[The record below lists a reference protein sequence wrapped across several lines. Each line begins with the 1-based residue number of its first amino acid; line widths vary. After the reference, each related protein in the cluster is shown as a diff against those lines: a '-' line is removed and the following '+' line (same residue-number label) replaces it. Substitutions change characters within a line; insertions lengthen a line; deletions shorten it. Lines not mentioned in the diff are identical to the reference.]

1 MLGRRLTRKGTEIV
15 GSSVGL
21 GPWVVTLGVAAV
33 SGFVGF
39 LLYNRGEKAEA
50 KLAAANQHV
59 EELVTELAEAKT
71 EAAEARAA
79 VARTEQEHATKE
91 MRLRSRYSEL
101 EQKMKEKEAAADQ
114 LAAKLQDIISSDQGE
129 LVDQGGGQ
137 LTLQLMD
144 KVLFRSGEAD
154 LTDSGKKVL
163 RAVGGALN
171 DFPDKQVWVQ
181 GHTDDVPISSSNKKF
196 QSNWELSAAR
206 ALNVVHFLQDEVEV
220 APERLAAVAFSQ
232 YRPVSRRKKSKNRRI
247 EIVLFPKQV
256 RVIDED

>member
-33 SGFVGF
+33 AGFVGF
-39 LLYNRGEKAEA
+39 LLYNRGENAEARLTASRKAVAELKVEAAKAAEDAAEA
-50 KLAAANQHV
+50 K
-59 EELVTELAEAKT
+59 
-71 EAAEARAA
+71 AA
-79 VARTEQEHATKE
+79 VARTEEEYSTKE
-91 MRLRSRYSEL
+91 MHLRSEYSEL
-101 EQKMKEKEAAADQ
+101 EQRMKEKEAAADE

-137 LTLQLMD
+137 ITLHLMD

-154 LTDSGKKVL
+154 LTDSGKQVL

-171 DFPDKQVWVQ
+171 DYPDKQVWVQ
-181 GHTDDVPISSSNKKF
+181 GHTDDVPIAKTNKKF
-196 QSNWELSAAR
+196 KSNWELSAAR
-206 ALNVVHFLQDEVEV
+206 ALNVVHFLQDEVQV

-232 YRPVSRRKKSKNRRI
+232 YRPVSSAKKSKNRRI

-256 RVIDED
+256 RVVVEQ